1 MVQRE
6 VGLMTSSSS
15 IVSVSLKLSF
25 PFARL
30 SPAGTSHGLVAYT
43 AHFIKRLMGFPS
55 SGGVC
60 E

>member
-25 PFARL
+25 L
-30 SPAGTSHGLVAYT
+30 SPD
-43 AHFIKRLMGFPS
+43 FPPQARHMVLLRTLRTLLK
-55 SGGVC
+55 G
-60 E
+60 